1 MWRKWVF
8 IASIGALTCLF
19 RGTVGEIAAAPGGSE
34 VGLAILGEAA
44 SVAAAAGHPLPP
56 PDRGALIR
64 LLTDPGS
71 PMTSSLYRDLQAG
84 RGTEVEQ
91 ILGDL
96 ISRAR
101 ALGVA
106 TAVLDLA
113 TLALRVHQQ
122 RIHNSPPPQQPRGD
136 LAASQAAPA
145 RILRGNLGASS
156 KSFARPQVAQPYRSP
171 FRTRPTATIKRNQKS
186 SYFCSKAGPPLR

>member
-19 RGTVGEIAAAPGGSE
+19 RGTIGEVAAAPGGSE
-34 VGLAILGEAA
+34 VGPAILAEAV

-56 PDRGALIR
+56 PDRDGLIR

-71 PMTSSLYRDLQAG
+71 AMTSSLYRDLQAG

-96 ISRAR
+96 IRRAR

-106 TAVLDLA
+106 TPVLDLA
-113 TLALRVHQQ
+113 TLALRVHQ
-122 RIHNSPPPQQPRGD
+122 RRVNNSPPPQG
-136 LAASQAAPA
+136 PA
-145 RILRGNLGASS
+145 G
-156 KSFARPQVAQPYRSP
+156 
-171 FRTRPTATIKRNQKS
+171 
-186 SYFCSKAGPPLR
+186 